1 MVSSDIQIKFFQHLK
16 TLLPP
21 YKSLVDEIADLLE
34 ISNDSSYR
42 RIRGEKFITL
52 EEIQKISQHF
62 RVSLDQLLNLQTN
75 AIIFHGQLNN
85 YDNSSLEKWLLDMLA
100 QLEMVASHKEK
111 HIYFLVKDMPPFYHL
126 YHPELASFKFFFW
139 SKSILHYESLK
150 GVKFN
155 LETDQHQGHI
165 DLCNKILKLYNCIPT
180 TEIWNEEGI
189 NTTLRQIDF
198 YHDTGLIQSKTD
210 TNRLYQ
216 CVLEVIDHLEYM
228 AEKGKKFGLF
238 QEPHEDSSEYR
249 FFVNEIVIGDNTFMG
264 ELDNKR
270 ITYLNHSVLYFLA
283 SMDKKFNDS
292 IFSNLENLM
301 KKSTLISN
309 TGDRER
315 KQFFNR
321 LRKKVNLRLEALEK
335 AEIRE

>member
-1 MVSSDIQIKFFQHLK
+1 MVSSELQTKFFQHLK
-16 TLLPP
+16 TLLPT

-34 ISNDSSYR
+34 ISNDSAYR
-42 RIRGEKFITL
+42 RIRGEKFINL

-62 RVSLDQLLNLQTN
+62 KISLDQLLNLQSD
-75 AIIFHGQLNN
+75 AIVFHGQLNK

-100 QLEMVASHKEK
+100 QLELVASHKHR
-111 HIYFLVKDMPPFYHL
+111 HIYYLVKDMPPFYHL

-150 GVKFN
+150 GVKYSLN
-155 LETDQHQGHI
+155 SDQHEGHR
-165 DLCNKILKLYNCIPT
+165 DLCTRIIKLYNRIPT

-198 YHDTGLIQSKTD
+198 YQDSGLIQSKSD

-228 AEKGKKFGLF
+228 AESGKKFGLN
-238 QEPHEDSSEYR
+238 QQPNVDCPEYR
-249 FFVNEIVIGDNTFMG
+249 FFVNEIVMGDNTFMG
-264 ELDNKR
+264 ELDNVR
-270 ITYLNHSVLYFLA
+270 ITYLNHSVLYFIA

-292 IFSNLENLM
+292 MFSNLENLM

-309 TGDRER
+309 VGDRER
-315 KQFFNR
+315 KQFFNK
-321 LRKKVNLRLEALEK
+321 LRKKVLTRMEALERT
-335 AEIRE
+335 EI